1 MSIESIVACR
11 LNNNSYTLW
20 RWGMDINVEAIQG
33 WFSLYAPNIIGAIL
47 IFIVGKW
54 LSHRIANLLSR
65 IMERRNVDLAL
76 VHFLTNL
83 IYYTLLVLVVVAAA
97 GRLGI
102 NTTSFLTIIGAA
114 GLAVGL
120 ALKDSLSNFAAGV
133 MLVLFKPFTIGDV
146 VSAAGI
152 TAKVEK
158 ITIFNTLFC
167 SADNQLIIVPNNKII
182 SDIIT
187 NINAKDTRRI
197 DLTVGISY
205 SDDMANTKEILEQLA
220 RDDDRILQDPAP
232 TVAVAELAD
241 SSVNLV
247 FRPWVK
253 TADYWAVRFD
263 LTEKIKNRLDEAGIS
278 IPFPQQ
284 DVHLFVEKEE
294 AAEVMQ

>member
-1 MSIESIVACR
+1 MNV
-11 LNNNSYTLW
+11 
-20 RWGMDINVEAIQG
+20 NVEVIQQ
-33 WFSLYAPNIIGAIL
+33 WISLYAFNIIGAIL

-54 LSHRIANLLSR
+54 LSRHIADLLAKL
-65 IMERRNVDLAL
+65 MGKNNVDVTLVNFLRNLA
-76 VHFLTNL
+76 
-83 IYYTLLVLVVVAAA
+83 YYTLLVLVVVAAV
-97 GRLGI
+97 GRLGV

-133 MLVLFKPFTIGDV
+133 MLVLFRPFTVGDV
-146 VSAAGI
+146 VSTAGI
-152 TAKVEK
+152 TAKVEN

-167 SADNQLIIVPNNKII
+167 TPDNQLVIVPNSKII

-197 DLTVGISY
+197 DLVVGISY
-205 SDDMANTKEILEQLA
+205 TDDMAQTKDILERLA
-220 RDDDRILQDPAP
+220 QEDSRVLKDPET

-247 FRPWVK
+247 FRPWVN
-253 TADYWAVRFD
+253 TPDYWAVRFD
-263 LTEKIKNRLDEAGIS
+263 LTEKIKNALDDAGIS
-278 IPFPQQ
+278 IPYPQQ

-294 AAEVMQ
+294 TAQVM

>member
-1 MSIESIVACR
+1 M
-11 LNNNSYTLW
+11 N
-20 RWGMDINVEAIQG
+20 INVDTIVG
-33 WFSLYAPNIIGAIL
+33 WISLYAFNIIGALL

-54 LSHRIANLLSR
+54 LAHKIADLLAKLMGKNDVDATLVNFLRNL
-65 IMERRNVDLAL
+65 A
-76 VHFLTNL
+76 
-83 IYYTLLVLVVVAAA
+83 YYTMVVLVVVAAV
-97 GRLGI
+97 GRLGV

-146 VSAAGI
+146 VSTAGI

-167 SADNQLIIVPNNKII
+167 TPDNQLVIVPNNKII

-197 DLTVGISY
+197 DLVVGISY
-205 SDDMANTKEILEQLA
+205 TDDMAQTRDILQGLA
-220 RDDDRILQDPAP
+220 KDDSRILTDPET

-263 LTEKIKNRLDEAGIS
+263 LTEGIKNALDEAGIS
-278 IPFPQQ
+278 IPYPQQ

-294 AAEVMQ
+294 AAQVM

>member
-1 MSIESIVACR
+1 MNIDVDAVWSWISA
-11 LNNNSYTLW
+11 Y
-20 RWGMDINVEAIQG
+20 
-33 WFSLYAPNIIGAIL
+33 SLNIIGAIL

-54 LSHRIANLLSR
+54 LSRRIANILSKLLVKN
-65 IMERRNVDLAL
+65 NVDQTLVNFLAN
-76 VHFLTNL
+76 LT
-83 IYYTLLVLVVVAAA
+83 YYSLLVLVIVAAA

-133 MLVLFKPFTIGDV
+133 MLVLFKPFAIGDV
-146 VSAAGI
+146 VSVAGI
-152 TAKVEK
+152 TAKVEN
-158 ITIFNTLFC
+158 INIFNTNFC
-167 SADNQLIIVPNNKII
+167 SPDNQLIIVPNNKII

-197 DLTVGISY
+197 DLVVGISY
-205 SDDMANTKEILEQLA
+205 SDDMAKTREILAGLA
-220 RDDDRILQDPAP
+220 KEDSRVLADPEP

-253 TADYWAVRFD
+253 TADYWDVRFD
-263 LTEKIKNRLDEAGIS
+263 LTEKIKNTLDEAGIS

-294 AAEVMQ
+294 VAKVL

>member
-1 MSIESIVACR
+1 M
-11 LNNNSYTLW
+11 N
-20 RWGMDINVEAIQG
+20 INVDAIVVWG
-33 WFSLYAPNIIGAIL
+33 SIYAINIIGALL
-47 IFIVGKW
+47 IFIIGKW
-54 LSHRIANLLSR
+54 LARRIADLLATL
-65 IMERRNVDLAL
+65 MKKNNVDLTL
-76 VHFLTNL
+76 VNFLKNL
-83 IYYTLLVLVVVAAA
+83 TYYILVVLVVVAAV
-97 GRLGI
+97 GRLGV

-114 GLAVGL
+114 GLAIGL

-133 MLVLFKPFTIGDV
+133 MLVLFRPFTIGDV
-146 VSAAGI
+146 VSTAGI

-167 SADNQLIIVPNNKII
+167 TADNQLVIVPNNKII

-197 DLTVGISY
+197 DLVVGISY
-205 SDDMANTKEILEQLA
+205 TDDMVQTKGVLERLA
-220 RDDDRILQDPAP
+220 KEDSRVLTDPET

-241 SSVNLV
+241 SCVNLV

-253 TADYWAVRFD
+253 NA
-263 LTEKIKNRLDEAGIS
+263 LDEAGIS

-294 AAEVMQ
+294 AAQVM

>member
-1 MSIESIVACR
+1 M
-11 LNNNSYTLW
+11 N
-20 RWGMDINVEAIQG
+20 INVDAF
-33 WFSLYAPNIIGAIL
+33 WSWLSAYSLNIIGAIL

-54 LSHRIANLLSR
+54 LSRRIANILAKILTKN
-65 IMERRNVDLAL
+65 NVDRTLVNFLAN
-76 VHFLTNL
+76 LT
-83 IYYTLLVLVVVAAA
+83 YYTLLVLAIVAAA

-133 MLVLFKPFTIGDV
+133 MLVLFRPFAIGDV
-146 VSAAGI
+146 VSVAGI
-152 TAKVEK
+152 TAKVEN
-158 ITIFNTLFC
+158 INIFNTHFC
-167 SADNQLIIVPNNKII
+167 SPDNQLIIVPNNKII

-187 NINAKDTRRI
+187 NINAKNTRRI
-197 DLTVGISY
+197 DLVVGISY
-205 SDDMANTKEILEQLA
+205 SDDMARTREILAGLA
-220 RDDDRILQDPAP
+220 KDDSRVLTDPAP
-232 TVAVAELAD
+232 TIAVAELAD

-253 TADYWAVRFD
+253 TADYWDVRFD
-263 LTEKIKNRLDEAGIS
+263 LTEKIKNALDAAGIS

-294 AAEVMQ
+294 AAKVM

>member
-1 MSIESIVACR
+1 M
-11 LNNNSYTLW
+11 N
-20 RWGMDINVEAIQG
+20 INVDAIVG
-33 WFSLYAPNIIGAIL
+33 WGSIYAINIIGALL
-47 IFIVGKW
+47 IFIIGKW
-54 LSHRIANLLSR
+54 LARHIADLLATL
-65 IMERRNVDLAL
+65 MKKNNVDLTL
-76 VHFLTNL
+76 VNFLKNL
-83 IYYTLLVLVVVAAA
+83 TYYILVVLVVIAAV
-97 GRLGI
+97 GRLGV

-114 GLAVGL
+114 GLAIGL

-133 MLVLFKPFTIGDV
+133 MLVLFRPFTIGDV
-146 VSAAGI
+146 VSTAGI

-167 SADNQLIIVPNNKII
+167 TADNQLVIVPNNKII

-197 DLTVGISY
+197 DLVVGISY
-205 SDDMANTKEILEQLA
+205 TDDMVQTKGILERLA
-220 RDDDRILQDPAP
+220 KEDSRVLTDPET

-263 LTEKIKNRLDEAGIS
+263 LTENIKNALDEAGIS

-294 AAEVMQ
+294 AAQVM

>member
-1 MSIESIVACR
+1 MK
-11 LNNNSYTLW
+11 
-20 RWGMDINVEAIQG
+20 INPEAVWVWITAY
-33 WFSLYAPNIIGAIL
+33 SVNIIGAIL

-54 LSHRIANLLSR
+54 LARRITNLLSKLLKKN
-65 IMERRNVDLAL
+65 NVEPTL
-76 VHFLTNL
+76 VNFLTSL
-83 IYYTLLVLVVVAAA
+83 FYYTLIVLVVVAAA

-133 MLVLFKPFTIGDV
+133 MLVLFRPFAIGDV
-146 VSAAGI
+146 VSTAGI

-167 SADNQLIIVPNNKII
+167 SPDNQLIIVPNNKII

-197 DLTVGISY
+197 DLVVGISY
-205 SDDMANTKEILEQLA
+205 SDDMAQTRDILKGLA
-220 RDDDRILQDPAP
+220 EADSRILTDPAP
-232 TVAVAELAD
+232 TIAVAELAD

-253 TADYWAVRFD
+253 TGDYWDVRFD
-263 LTEKIKNRLDEAGIS
+263 LTEKIKNSLDEAGIS

-284 DVHLFVEKEE
+284 DVHLFVEKKE
-294 AAEVMQ
+294 AAEAV

>member
-1 MSIESIVACR
+1 M
-11 LNNNSYTLW
+11 
-20 RWGMDINVEAIQG
+20 GMNINVDAVWSWISVY
-33 WFSLYAPNIIGAIL
+33 SLNIIGAIL

-54 LSHRIANLLSR
+54 LARRISNLLLKLLKKNN
-65 IMERRNVDLAL
+65 IDPAL
-76 VHFLTNL
+76 VSFLGNL
-83 IYYTLLVLVVVAAA
+83 TYYALIVLVVVAAA

-102 NTTSFLTIIGAA
+102 NTTSFLTVIGAA

-133 MLVLFKPFTIGDV
+133 MLVLFRPFTIGDV
-146 VSAAGI
+146 VSTAGI

-167 SADNQLIIVPNNKII
+167 SPDNQLIIVPNNKII

-187 NINAKDTRRI
+187 NINAKDTRRV

-205 SDDMANTKEILEQLA
+205 SDDIAKTKEILARLA
-220 RDDDRILQDPAP
+220 KEDSRILADPAP
-232 TVAVAELAD
+232 TIAVAELAD

-253 TADYWAVRFD
+253 TEDYWDVRFE
-263 LTEKIKNRLDEAGIS
+263 LTEKIKNTLDEAGIS

-294 AAEVMQ
+294 AAQVM

>member
-1 MSIESIVACR
+1 MM
-11 LNNNSYTLW
+11 N
-20 RWGMDINVEAIQG
+20 INVDAVWSWISVY
-33 WFSLYAPNIIGAIL
+33 SLNIIGAIL

-54 LSHRIANLLSR
+54 LSRRIANILSKLLVKN
-65 IMERRNVDLAL
+65 NVDQTLINFLAN
-76 VHFLTNL
+76 LT
-83 IYYTLLVLVVVAAA
+83 YYTLIVLVIVAAA

-133 MLVLFKPFTIGDV
+133 MLVLFRPFAIGDV
-146 VSAAGI
+146 VSVAGI
-152 TAKVEK
+152 TAKVEN
-158 ITIFNTLFC
+158 INIFNTHFC
-167 SADNQLIIVPNNKII
+167 SPDNQLIIVPNNKII

-197 DLTVGISY
+197 DLVVGISY
-205 SDDMANTKEILEQLA
+205 SDDMAKTREILAGLA
-220 RDDDRILQDPAP
+220 KEDSRVLADPKP

-253 TADYWAVRFD
+253 TADYWDVRFD
-263 LTEKIKNRLDEAGIS
+263 LTEKIKNSLDDAGIS

-294 AAEVMQ
+294 AAKVM

>member
-1 MSIESIVACR
+1 MNID
-11 LNNNSYTLW
+11 LNAVWLW
-20 RWGMDINVEAIQG
+20 VSAY
-33 WFSLYAPNIIGAIL
+33 SLNIIGAIL

-54 LSHRIANLLSR
+54 LSRRIANLLAK
-65 IMERRNVDLAL
+65 ILAKNNIDQTL
-76 VHFLTNL
+76 INFLANL
-83 IYYTLLVLVVVAAA
+83 TYYTLVVLVVVAAA

-133 MLVLFKPFTIGDV
+133 MLVLFKPFAIGDV
-146 VSAAGI
+146 VSVAGI
-152 TAKVEK
+152 TAKVEN
-158 ITIFNTLFC
+158 INIFNTHFC
-167 SADNQLIIVPNNKII
+167 SPDNQLIIVPNNKII

-187 NINAKDTRRI
+187 NINTKATRRI
-197 DLTVGISY
+197 DLVVGISY
-205 SDDMANTKEILEQLA
+205 GDDMAQTKEILSGLA
-220 RDDDRILQDPAP
+220 KADSRILTDPAP
-232 TVAVAELAD
+232 TIAVAELAD

-253 TADYWAVRFD
+253 TADYWDVKFE
-263 LTEKIKNRLDEAGIS
+263 LTEKIKNTLDEAGIS

-294 AAEVMQ
+294 SAKVA

>member
-1 MSIESIVACR
+1 M
-11 LNNNSYTLW
+11 N
-20 RWGMDINVEAIQG
+20 INVEAV
-33 WFSLYAPNIIGAIL
+33 WSWVSAYSLNIIGAIL

-54 LSHRIANLLSR
+54 LARRISRLLTKLLQKN
-65 IMERRNVDLAL
+65 NVDLTL
-76 VHFLTNL
+76 VSFLSNL
-83 IYYTLLVLVVVAAA
+83 TYYTLIVLVMVAAA

-133 MLVLFKPFTIGDV
+133 MLVLFRPFTIGDV
-146 VSAAGI
+146 VTAAGI

-167 SADNQLIIVPNNKII
+167 TPDNQLIIVPNNKII

-205 SDDMANTKEILEQLA
+205 SDDMAKTKEILRRLA
-220 RDDDRILQDPAP
+220 QEDSRILTDPAP
-232 TVAVAELAD
+232 TIAVAELAD

-253 TADYWAVRFD
+253 TTDYWDVRFA
-263 LTEKIKNRLDEAGIS
+263 LTENIKNALDAAGIS

-284 DVHLFVEKEE
+284 DVHLFVEKE
-294 AAEVMQ
+294 AASGVM

>member
-1 MSIESIVACR
+1 M
-11 LNNNSYTLW
+11 
-20 RWGMDINVEAIQG
+20 NVDTIMG
-33 WFSLYAPNIIGAIL
+33 WVSLYAMNIIGALL

-54 LSHRIANLLSR
+54 LARKIADLLAKLMEKSDVDATLVNFLKNL
-65 IMERRNVDLAL
+65 A
-76 VHFLTNL
+76 
-83 IYYTLLVLVVVAAA
+83 YYTMVVLVVVAAV
-97 GRLGI
+97 GRLGV

-114 GLAVGL
+114 GLAIGL

-133 MLVLFKPFTIGDV
+133 MLVLFRPFTIGDV
-146 VSAAGI
+146 VSTAGI

-167 SADNQLIIVPNNKII
+167 TPDNQSVIVPNNKII

-197 DLTVGISY
+197 DLVVGISY
-205 SDDMANTKEILEQLA
+205 TDDMAQTRDILQGLA
-220 RDDDRILQDPAP
+220 KDDSRILTDPET

-263 LTEKIKNRLDEAGIS
+263 LTEGIKNALDEAGIS
-278 IPFPQQ
+278 IPYPQQ

-294 AAEVMQ
+294 AAQVM

>member
-1 MSIESIVACR
+1 
-11 LNNNSYTLW
+11 
-20 RWGMDINVEAIQG
+20 MDINVDAL
-33 WFSLYAPNIIGAIL
+33 WSWVSAYALNIIGALL

-54 LSHRIANLLSR
+54 LARRISNLLSKLL
-65 IMERRNVDLAL
+65 EKNNFDLAL
-76 VHFLTNL
+76 VSFLTHL
-83 IYYTLLVLVVVAAA
+83 TYYALVVLVVVAAA

-102 NTTSFLTIIGAA
+102 NTTSFLTVIGAA

-133 MLVLFKPFTIGDV
+133 MIVLFRPFTIGDV
-146 VSAAGI
+146 VSTAGI

-158 ITIFNTLFC
+158 ITIFNTHFC
-167 SADNQLIIVPNNKII
+167 SPDNQLIIVPNNKII
-182 SDIIT
+182 ADIIT
-187 NINAKDTRRI
+187 NINAKDTRRV

-205 SDDMANTKEILEQLA
+205 SDDMAETKEILARLA
-220 RDDDRILQDPAP
+220 KEDSRILADPAP
-232 TVAVAELAD
+232 FIAVAELAD

-253 TADYWAVRFD
+253 TADYWDVRFA

-294 AAEVMQ
+294 AAQVM

>member
-1 MSIESIVACR
+1 M
-11 LNNNSYTLW
+11 N
-20 RWGMDINVEAIQG
+20 INVDAVWSWISAY
-33 WFSLYAPNIIGAIL
+33 SLNIIGAIL

-54 LSHRIANLLSR
+54 LSRRIANILSKLLVKN
-65 IMERRNVDLAL
+65 NVDQTL
-76 VHFLTNL
+76 VNFLSNL
-83 IYYTLLVLVVVAAA
+83 TYYTLIVLVIVAAA

-133 MLVLFKPFTIGDV
+133 MLVLFRPFAIGDV
-146 VSAAGI
+146 VSVAGI
-152 TAKVEK
+152 TAKVEN
-158 ITIFNTLFC
+158 INIFNTHFC
-167 SADNQLIIVPNNKII
+167 SPDNQLIIVPNNKII

-187 NINAKDTRRI
+187 NINVKDTRRI
-197 DLTVGISY
+197 DLVVGISY
-205 SDDMANTKEILEQLA
+205 SDDMAKTKEILAELA
-220 RDDDRILQDPAP
+220 KEDSRVLADPEP

-253 TADYWAVRFD
+253 TADYWDVRFD
-263 LTEKIKNRLDEAGIS
+263 LTEKIKNALDEAGIS

-294 AAEVMQ
+294 AAKVI

>member
-1 MSIESIVACR
+1 M
-11 LNNNSYTLW
+11 N
-20 RWGMDINVEAIQG
+20 INVEAV
-33 WFSLYAPNIIGAIL
+33 WAWVSAYSLNIIGAIL

-54 LSHRIANLLSR
+54 LARRIAKLLSKLL
-65 IMERRNVDLAL
+65 EKNNVDLAL
-76 VHFLTNL
+76 VNFLSNL
-83 IYYTLLVLVVVAAA
+83 TYYTLIVLVVVAAA

-133 MLVLFKPFTIGDV
+133 MLVLFRPFTIGDV

-167 SADNQLIIVPNNKII
+167 SPDNQLIIVPNNKII

-187 NINAKDTRRI
+187 NINAKDTRRV

-205 SDDMANTKEILEQLA
+205 SDDMVKTKEILDRLA
-220 RDDDRILQDPAP
+220 KEDSRILSDPGP
-232 TVAVAELAD
+232 TIAVAELAD

-253 TADYWAVRFD
+253 TSDYWNVRFD
-263 LTEKIKNRLDEAGIS
+263 LTEKIKNALDEAGIS

-284 DVHLFVEKEE
+284 DVHLFVDKEE
-294 AAEVMQ
+294 AAQVM

>member
-1 MSIESIVACR
+1 MK
-11 LNNNSYTLW
+11 
-20 RWGMDINVEAIQG
+20 INPEAVWVWITAY
-33 WFSLYAPNIIGAIL
+33 SVNIIGAIL

-54 LSHRIANLLSR
+54 LARWITNLLSKLLKKK
-65 IMERRNVDLAL
+65 NVEPTL
-76 VHFLTNL
+76 VNFLTSL
-83 IYYTLLVLVVVAAA
+83 FYYTLIVLVVVAAA

-133 MLVLFKPFTIGDV
+133 MLVLFRPFAIGDV
-146 VSAAGI
+146 VSTAGI

-167 SADNQLIIVPNNKII
+167 SPDNQLIIVPNNKII

-197 DLTVGISY
+197 DLVVGISY
-205 SDDMANTKEILEQLA
+205 SDDMAQTRNILKGLA
-220 RDDDRILQDPAP
+220 EADSRILTDPAP
-232 TVAVAELAD
+232 TIAVAELAD

-253 TADYWAVRFD
+253 TGDYWDVRFD
-263 LTEKIKNRLDEAGIS
+263 LTEKIKNSLDEAGIS

-284 DVHLFVEKEE
+284 DVHLFVEKKE
-294 AAEVMQ
+294 AAEAV

>member
-1 MSIESIVACR
+1 
-11 LNNNSYTLW
+11 
-20 RWGMDINVEAIQG
+20 MDIDVDAIVG
-33 WFSLYAPNIIGAIL
+33 WISLYAFNIIGALL

-54 LSHRIANLLSR
+54 LARRIADLLAKLL
-65 IMERRNVDLAL
+65 EKNNVDRTL
-76 VHFLTNL
+76 VNFLTNL
-83 IYYTLLVLVVVAAA
+83 VYYTMVVLVVVAAV
-97 GRLGI
+97 GRLGV

-133 MLVLFKPFTIGDV
+133 MLVLFRPFTIGDV
-146 VSAAGI
+146 VSTAGI

-167 SADNQLIIVPNNKII
+167 TPDNQLVIVPNSKII

-197 DLTVGISY
+197 DLVVGISY
-205 SDDMANTKEILEQLA
+205 ADDMVKTK
-220 RDDDRILQDPAP
+220 DILQRLAQEDSRVLTDPAT

-263 LTEKIKNRLDEAGIS
+263 LTENIKNALDEAGIS

-284 DVHLFVEKEE
+284 DVHLFVDKQE
-294 AAEVMQ
+294 AAQVM

>member
-1 MSIESIVACR
+1 MK
-11 LNNNSYTLW
+11 
-20 RWGMDINVEAIQG
+20 INPEAVWVWITAY
-33 WFSLYAPNIIGAIL
+33 SVNIIGAIL

-54 LSHRIANLLSR
+54 LARRITNLLSKLLKKN
-65 IMERRNVDLAL
+65 NVEPTL
-76 VHFLTNL
+76 VNFLTSL
-83 IYYTLLVLVVVAAA
+83 FYYTLLVLVVVAAA

-133 MLVLFKPFTIGDV
+133 MLVLFRPFAIGDV
-146 VSAAGI
+146 VSTAGI

-167 SADNQLIIVPNNKII
+167 SPDNQLIIVPNNKII

-197 DLTVGISY
+197 DLVVGISY
-205 SDDMANTKEILEQLA
+205 SDDMAQTRNILKGIAEA
-220 RDDDRILQDPAP
+220 DSRILTDPAP
-232 TVAVAELAD
+232 TIAVAELAD

-253 TADYWAVRFD
+253 TGDYWDVRFD
-263 LTEKIKNRLDEAGIS
+263 LTEKIKNSLDEAGIS

-284 DVHLFVEKEE
+284 DVHLFVEKKE
-294 AAEVMQ
+294 AAEAV

>member
-1 MSIESIVACR
+1 
-11 LNNNSYTLW
+11 
-20 RWGMDINVEAIQG
+20 MDINVDAL
-33 WFSLYAPNIIGAIL
+33 WSWVSAYSLNIIGALL

-54 LSHRIANLLSR
+54 LARRISNLLAR
-65 IMERRNVDLAL
+65 LLEKNNFDLAL
-76 VHFLTNL
+76 VSFLTHL
-83 IYYTLLVLVVVAAA
+83 TYYALVVLVVVAAA

-102 NTTSFLTIIGAA
+102 NTASFLTVIGAA

-133 MLVLFKPFTIGDV
+133 MIVLFRPFTIGDV
-146 VSAAGI
+146 VSTAGI

-158 ITIFNTLFC
+158 ITIFNTHFC
-167 SADNQLIIVPNNKII
+167 SPDNQLIIVPNNKII
-182 SDIIT
+182 ADIIT
-187 NINAKDTRRI
+187 NINVKDTRRV

-205 SDDMANTKEILEQLA
+205 SDDMAETKEILARLA
-220 RDDDRILQDPAP
+220 KEDSRILADPAP
-232 TVAVAELAD
+232 FIAVAELAD

-253 TADYWAVRFD
+253 TADYWDVRFD

-284 DVHLFVEKEE
+284 DVHLFVEKEK
-294 AAEVMQ
+294 AAQVM

>member
-1 MSIESIVACR
+1 MM
-11 LNNNSYTLW
+11 N
-20 RWGMDINVEAIQG
+20 INVDAV
-33 WFSLYAPNIIGAIL
+33 WLWLSAYSLNIIGAIL

-54 LSHRIANLLSR
+54 LSRRIANILAKILAKN
-65 IMERRNVDLAL
+65 NVDQTLVNFLAN
-76 VHFLTNL
+76 LT
-83 IYYTLLVLVVVAAA
+83 YYTLLVLVIVAAA

-133 MLVLFKPFTIGDV
+133 MLVLFRPFAIGDV
-146 VSAAGI
+146 VSVAGI
-152 TAKVEK
+152 TAKVEN
-158 ITIFNTLFC
+158 INIFNTHFC
-167 SADNQLIIVPNNKII
+167 SPDNQLIIVPNNKII

-187 NINAKDTRRI
+187 NINAKNTRRI
-197 DLTVGISY
+197 DLVVGISY
-205 SDDMANTKEILEQLA
+205 SDDMARTREILAGLA
-220 RDDDRILQDPAP
+220 KDDSRVLTDPAP
-232 TVAVAELAD
+232 TIAVAELAD

-253 TADYWAVRFD
+253 TADYWDVRFD
-263 LTEKIKNRLDEAGIS
+263 LTEKIKNALDAAGIS

-294 AAEVMQ
+294 AAKVM

>member
-1 MSIESIVACR
+1 MNV
-11 LNNNSYTLW
+11 
-20 RWGMDINVEAIQG
+20 NVEVIQQ
-33 WFSLYAPNIIGAIL
+33 WISLYAFNIIGAIL

-54 LSHRIANLLSR
+54 LSRHIADLLAKL
-65 IMERRNVDLAL
+65 MGKNNVDVTLVNFLRNLA
-76 VHFLTNL
+76 
-83 IYYTLLVLVVVAAA
+83 YYTLLVLVVVAAV
-97 GRLGI
+97 GRLGV

-133 MLVLFKPFTIGDV
+133 MLVLFRPFTVGDV
-146 VSAAGI
+146 VSTAGI
-152 TAKVEK
+152 TAKVEN

-167 SADNQLIIVPNNKII
+167 TPDNQLVIVPNSKII

-197 DLTVGISY
+197 DLVVGISY
-205 SDDMANTKEILEQLA
+205 TDDMAQTKDILKRLA
-220 RDDDRILQDPAP
+220 QEDSRVLKDPE
-232 TVAVAELAD
+232 TTIAVAELAD

-247 FRPWVK
+247 FRPWVN

-263 LTEKIKNRLDEAGIS
+263 LTENIKNALDDVGIS
-278 IPFPQQ
+278 IPYPQQ

-294 AAEVMQ
+294 AAQVM

>member
-1 MSIESIVACR
+1 M
-11 LNNNSYTLW
+11 N
-20 RWGMDINVEAIQG
+20 INVDAVWSWISAY
-33 WFSLYAPNIIGAIL
+33 SLNIIGAIL

-54 LSHRIANLLSR
+54 LSRRIANILSKLLVKN
-65 IMERRNVDLAL
+65 NVDQTL
-76 VHFLTNL
+76 VNFLSNL
-83 IYYTLLVLVVVAAA
+83 TYYTLIVLVIVAAA

-133 MLVLFKPFTIGDV
+133 MLVLFRPFAIGDV
-146 VSAAGI
+146 VSVAGI
-152 TAKVEK
+152 TAKVEN
-158 ITIFNTLFC
+158 INIFNTHFC
-167 SADNQLIIVPNNKII
+167 SPDNQLIIVPNNKII

-187 NINAKDTRRI
+187 NITAKDTRRI
-197 DLTVGISY
+197 DLVVGISY
-205 SDDMANTKEILEQLA
+205 SDDMAKTREILAGLA
-220 RDDDRILQDPAP
+220 KEDSRVLADPEP

-253 TADYWAVRFD
+253 TADYWDVRFD
-263 LTEKIKNRLDEAGIS
+263 LTEKIKNSLDEAGIS

-294 AAEVMQ
+294 AAKII

>member
-1 MSIESIVACR
+1 MNFNVDAVTAWISIYSIKIV
-11 LNNNSYTLW
+11 
-20 RWGMDINVEAIQG
+20 
-33 WFSLYAPNIIGAIL
+33 GALL
-47 IFIVGKW
+47 IFIIGKW
-54 LSHRIANLLSR
+54 LARKIADLFSR
-65 IMERRNVDLAL
+65 LMTKNNVDVA
-76 VHFLTNL
+76 VIGFVTNL
-83 IYYTLLVLVVVAAA
+83 SYYALLVVVIIAA
-97 GRLGI
+97 LGNLGV
-102 NTTSFLTIIGAA
+102 NTTSFLAIVGAA

-133 MLVLFKPFTIGDV
+133 MLIMFRPFTVGDV
-146 VSAAGI
+146 VSTAGV

-167 SADNQLIIVPNNKII
+167 TPDNQLVIVPNNKII

-197 DLTVGISY
+197 DLVVGISY
-205 SDDMANTKEILEQLA
+205 SDDMAQTKEILEGLA
-220 RDDDRILQDPAP
+220 KKDSRILEDPAV
-232 TVAVAELAD
+232 TIAVAELAD

-253 TADYWAVRFD
+253 TEDYWAVKFD
-263 LTEKIKNRLDEAGIS
+263 LTEKIKTSLDEAGIS

-294 AAEVMQ
+294 AAQVM

>member
-1 MSIESIVACR
+1 
-11 LNNNSYTLW
+11 
-20 RWGMDINVEAIQG
+20 MDINVEAIQG
-33 WFSLYAPNIIGAIL
+33 LISVYAINIIGALL

-54 LSHRIANLLSR
+54 LSRRITNLLAKLLKKN
-65 IMERRNVDLAL
+65 NVELTL
-76 VHFLTNL
+76 VNFLTNL
-83 IYYTLLVLVVVAAA
+83 IYYTLVVLVVVAAV
-97 GRLGI
+97 GRLGV

-114 GLAVGL
+114 GLAIGL

-133 MLVLFKPFTIGDV
+133 MLVLFRPFTIGDV
-146 VSAAGI
+146 VSTAGI

-158 ITIFNTLFC
+158 ISIFNTLFC
-167 SADNQLIIVPNNKII
+167 TADNQLVIVPNNKII

-197 DLTVGISY
+197 DLVVGISY
-205 SDDMANTKEILEQLA
+205 TDDMVQTKGVLERLA
-220 RDDDRILQDPAP
+220 KEDSRVLTDPAT

-263 LTEKIKNRLDEAGIS
+263 LTEKIKNALDEAGIS

-294 AAEVMQ
+294 AAQVM

>member
-1 MSIESIVACR
+1 M
-11 LNNNSYTLW
+11 NF
-20 RWGMDINVEAIQG
+20 NVDAV
-33 WFSLYAPNIIGAIL
+33 WSWVSAYSVNIIGAIL

-54 LSHRIANLLSR
+54 LARRIANLLAKLL
-65 IMERRNVDLAL
+65 EKNNVELTLINFMTSLAYYAL
-76 VHFLTNL
+76 V
-83 IYYTLLVLVVVAAA
+83 VLVVVAAA

-102 NTTSFLTIIGAA
+102 NTASFLTIIGAA

-133 MLVLFKPFTIGDV
+133 MLVLFRPFTIGDV
-146 VSAAGI
+146 VSTAGI

-167 SADNQLIIVPNNKII
+167 SPDNQLIIVPNNKII

-205 SDDMANTKEILEQLA
+205 TDDMEKTRQ
-220 RDDDRILQDPAP
+220 ILQKLAGEESRVLTDPAP

-253 TADYWAVRFD
+253 TSDYWDVRFD

-284 DVHLFVEKEE
+284 DVHLFVKKEE
-294 AAEVMQ
+294 TAQAA

>member
-1 MSIESIVACR
+1 MR
-11 LNNNSYTLW
+11 MNF
-20 RWGMDINVEAIQG
+20 NVEAFWD
-33 WFSLYAPNIIGAIL
+33 WFSDYSLNIIGAIL
-47 IFIVGKW
+47 ILLVGKW
-54 LSHRIANLLSR
+54 LARRISNLLAKLL
-65 IMERRNVDLAL
+65 ERNNIDLTL

-83 IYYTLLVLVVVAAA
+83 TYYSLIVLVVVASA

-133 MLVLFKPFTIGDV
+133 MLVLFRPFTIGDV
-146 VSAAGI
+146 VSTAGI

-167 SADNQLIIVPNNKII
+167 SPDNQLIIVPNNKII

-187 NINAKDTRRI
+187 NITAKDTRRI

-205 SDDMANTKEILEQLA
+205 SDDMAKTKDILIRLA
-220 RDDDRILQDPAP
+220 KEESRILADPAP
-232 TVAVAELAD
+232 IVAVAELAD

-253 TADYWAVRFD
+253 TADYWDVRFD
-263 LTEKIKNRLDEAGIS
+263 LTERIKNRLDEAGIS

-284 DVHLFVEKEE
+284 DVHLFVEKQES
-294 AAEVMQ
+294 AQSI

>member
-1 MSIESIVACR
+1 M
-11 LNNNSYTLW
+11 N
-20 RWGMDINVEAIQG
+20 INVDAV
-33 WFSLYAPNIIGAIL
+33 WTWVSMYSVNILGAIL
-47 IFIVGKW
+47 IFLVGKW
-54 LSHRIANLLSR
+54 LARRIANLLKKLL
-65 IMERRNVDLAL
+65 ERNSVDLTL
-76 VHFLTNL
+76 VNFLTNL
-83 IYYTLLVLVVVAAA
+83 TYYTLMVLVVVAVA

-133 MLVLFKPFTIGDV
+133 MLVLFRPFTVGDV
-146 VSAAGI
+146 VSTAGI
-152 TAKVEK
+152 TAKVEN
-158 ITIFNTLFC
+158 ITIFNTLFT

-197 DLTVGISY
+197 DLIVGISY
-205 SDDMANTKEILEQLA
+205 SDDMAVTKKILETLA
-220 RDDDRILQDPAP
+220 KEDQRVLAEPAP

-253 TADYWAVRFD
+253 TSDYWNVRFD

-284 DVHLFVEKEE
+284 DVHLFVERQE
-294 AAEVMQ
+294 AAAGM

>member
-1 MSIESIVACR
+1 
-11 LNNNSYTLW
+11 
-20 RWGMDINVEAIQG
+20 MDIDVDAIVG
-33 WFSLYAPNIIGAIL
+33 WISLYAFNIIGALL

-54 LSHRIANLLSR
+54 LARRIADLLAKLLGKN
-65 IMERRNVDLAL
+65 NVDLTL
-76 VHFLTNL
+76 VNFLTNL
-83 IYYTLLVLVVVAAA
+83 AYYTMVVLVVVAAV
-97 GRLGI
+97 GRLGV

-133 MLVLFKPFTIGDV
+133 MLVLFRPFTIGDV
-146 VSAAGI
+146 VSTAGI

-167 SADNQLIIVPNNKII
+167 TPDNQLVIVPNNKII

-197 DLTVGISY
+197 DLVVGISY
-205 SDDMANTKEILEQLA
+205 TDDMIQTKDILEGLA
-220 RDDDRILQDPAP
+220 KADTRILTDPA
-232 TVAVAELAD
+232 TTIAVAELAD

-253 TADYWAVRFD
+253 TDDYWAVRFD
-263 LTEKIKNRLDEAGIS
+263 LTENIKNALDEAGIS

-294 AAEVMQ
+294 AAQVM

>member
-1 MSIESIVACR
+1 VKTRGGVEM
-11 LNNNSYTLW
+11 N
-20 RWGMDINVEAIQG
+20 INVGAVWAWVSVYSI
-33 WFSLYAPNIIGAIL
+33 NIIGAIL

-54 LSHRIANLLSR
+54 LARRIARLLTKLL
-65 IMERRNVDLAL
+65 EKNNVDLAL
-76 VHFLTNL
+76 VNFLSNL
-83 IYYTLLVLVVVAAA
+83 AYYTLLVLVVVAAA

-133 MLVLFKPFTIGDV
+133 MLVLFRPFTIGDV
-146 VSAAGI
+146 VSTAGI

-187 NINAKDTRRI
+187 NITAKDTRRV

-205 SDDMANTKEILEQLA
+205 SDDMAETKEILGRLA
-220 RDDDRILQDPAP
+220 KEDSRVLDDPAP
-232 TVAVAELAD
+232 TIAVAELAD

-253 TADYWAVRFD
+253 TTDYWNVRFD
-263 LTEKIKNRLDEAGIS
+263 LTEKIKNALDEAGIS

-284 DVHLFVEKEE
+284 DVHLFVAKEE
-294 AAEVMQ
+294 AAQVM

>member
-1 MSIESIVACR
+1 MKFDVDVIWAWISAYSV
-11 LNNNSYTLW
+11 
-20 RWGMDINVEAIQG
+20 
-33 WFSLYAPNIIGAIL
+33 NIIGAIL

-54 LSHRIANLLSR
+54 LSRRIANLLAKVL
-65 IMERRNVDLAL
+65 ERNKVDMTL
-76 VHFLTNL
+76 VNFLTNL
-83 IYYTLLVLVVVAAA
+83 TYYTLIVLVVVAAA

-133 MLVLFKPFTIGDV
+133 MLVLFRPFTIGDV
-146 VSAAGI
+146 VSTAGVVG
-152 TAKVEK
+152 KVEK
-158 ITIFNTLFC
+158 INIFNTLFC
-167 SADNQLIIVPNNKII
+167 TPDNQSIIVPNNKII

-197 DLTVGISY
+197 DLVVGISY
-205 SDDMANTKEILEQLA
+205 SDDMARTKEILHDLA
-220 RDDDRILQDPAP
+220 KEDSRILPDPAV
-232 TVAVAELAD
+232 TIAVAELAD

-253 TADYWAVRFD
+253 TADYWDVKFD
-263 LTEKIKNRLDEAGIS
+263 LTEKIKNGLDAAGIS

-284 DVHLFVEKEE
+284 DVHLFVDKEE
-294 AAEVMQ
+294 AAQVM

>member
-1 MSIESIVACR
+1 
-11 LNNNSYTLW
+11 
-20 RWGMDINVEAIQG
+20 MDINVDAL
-33 WFSLYAPNIIGAIL
+33 WSWVSAYSLNIIGALL

-54 LSHRIANLLSR
+54 LARRISNLLSKLL
-65 IMERRNVDLAL
+65 EKNNFDLAL
-76 VHFLTNL
+76 VSFLTHL
-83 IYYTLLVLVVVAAA
+83 TYYALVVLVVVAAA

-102 NTTSFLTIIGAA
+102 NTASFLTVIGAA

-133 MLVLFKPFTIGDV
+133 MIVLFRPFTIGDV
-146 VSAAGI
+146 VSTAGI

-158 ITIFNTLFC
+158 ITIFNTHFC
-167 SADNQLIIVPNNKII
+167 SPDNQLIIVPNNKII
-182 SDIIT
+182 ADIIT
-187 NINAKDTRRI
+187 NINVKDTRRV

-205 SDDMANTKEILEQLA
+205 SDDMAETKEILARLA
-220 RDDDRILQDPAP
+220 KEDSRILADPAP
-232 TVAVAELAD
+232 FIAVAELAD

-253 TADYWAVRFD
+253 TADYWDVRFD

-284 DVHLFVEKEE
+284 DVHLFVEKEK
-294 AAEVMQ
+294 AAQVM